1 MINEQLNFWDII
13 DLVEIEKELWEE
25 AKLLRIFNVTWDF
38 IWIKINKVEFNIF
51 DLENTWESE
60 TFESEEIELW
70 DELDNLD
77 EEVEQVETTKEEDNK
92 ENKKVWFKVLEFEWE
107 LDKEQ
112 VSQVFTINEDYRFD
126 EEWKLILFL

>member
-51 DLENTWESE
+51 DLENTWENE
-60 TFESEEIELW
+60 IFESEEIELW

-77 EEVEQVETTKEEDNK
+77 EEVEQVETTKEEDNN

>member
-51 DLENTWESE
+51 DLENTWENE
-60 TFESEEIELW
+60 IFESEEIELW
-70 DELDNLD
+70 DELDNLY
-77 EEVEQVETTKEEDNK
+77 EEVEQVETTKEEDNN